1 MCTLLRNKHYTMKI
15 NITDLN
21 EEDRPREKFEAH
33 GASALSKAELLAI
46 LIGSGNAEE
55 NAVQLMQRLM
65 QDCDNSLAA
74 LGRMN
79 VKELCQYK
87 GMGPAKA
94 ITILAA
100 CELGKRR
107 MNEVPQRKL
116 IFNSPDII
124 YEYFKSKL
132 RDYTV
137 EECHVL
143 LLNQS
148 LRLLQDK
155 LVSRGGMTGTVVDIR
170 LILKDALLAGATH
183 LVLCHNHPSGNCR
196 PSREDDLLTSRLQKA
211 AETMDIRLIDHLVFT
226 DNGYYSYQ
234 NEGKI

>member
-1 MCTLLRNKHYTMKI
+1 MKI
-15 NITDLN
+15 CITDLN
-21 EEDRPREKFEAH
+21 AEDRPREKFEAN

-46 LIGSGNAEE
+46 LIGSGNADE

-65 QDCDNSLAA
+65 NDCENSLAT
-74 LGRMN
+74 LGRMGI
-79 VKELCQYK
+79 KELCMYK
-87 GMGPAKA
+87 GIGLAKA

-107 MNEVPQRKL
+107 MNEVPRRKL
-116 IFNSPDII
+116 VINSPDII
-124 YEYFKSKL
+124 YEYFKPKL
-132 RDYTV
+132 QDCSI

-148 LRLLQDK
+148 LRLLSDK
-155 LVSRGGMTGTVVDIR
+155 LVSRGGITGTVVDIR

-183 LVLCHNHPSGNCR
+183 IVLCHNHPSGNCK
-196 PSREDDLLTSRLQKA
+196 PSREDDLLTTRLKKA
-211 AETMDIRLIDHLVFT
+211 AETMDIRLLDHLVFT
-226 DNGYYSYQ
+226 DNGYFSYQ